1 MPKRII
7 LVLIVM
13 LMLAVIGCGSQT
25 QSSLDI
31 ATVNGVRISQIEF
44 DQLYSMVKASY
55 EEQQGAVLD
64 ETKDQ
69 TQIANLKTSVFD
81 DLVIQKLVRQEAQ
94 KQGIQVSSQEI
105 DTVLN
110 SFIQVQNNSS
120 ADGYKKF
127 LAKFAISEA
136 ELRLQIET
144 TQMYTKLQ
152 EKVVGVIQVGD
163 AEVRKYY
170 EDNPATFQT
179 AGGIQIYH
187 ILVDSEQTAAEIMDK
202 IKLGGDFSALAMQY
216 SQDSGSKD
224 KGGDVGLVNAS
235 TNFVPE
241 FKQAALT
248 LQPGQLYPQA
258 VKTTYGYHIIKAG
271 TRQAANQMPFEQVQ
285 AQLKLELQQDQR
297 NITFG
302 AYLEQLKNGAV
313 IKDLRQN

>member
-1 MPKRII
+1 MPKRIA
-7 LVLIVM
+7 LVLIVI
-13 LMLAVIGCGSQT
+13 LMLAAIGCGAQT
-25 QSSLDI
+25 STSPDI
-31 ATVNGVRISQIEF
+31 ATVNGVRISQQEF
-44 DQLYSMVKASY
+44 DQLYKMVKANY
-55 EEQQGAVLD
+55 EEQLGAALD
-64 ETKDQ
+64 ESKDQ
-69 TQIANLKTSVFD
+69 IKIVSLKNGVFD
-81 DLVIQKLVRQEAQ
+81 DLVTQKLVRQEAQ

-110 SFIQVQNNSS
+110 NFIQAQNNSG

-152 EKVVGVIQVGD
+152 AKVVGVVQVSD

-170 EDNPATFQT
+170 DDNPATFQT

-187 ILVDSEQTAAEIMDK
+187 ILVDSEQAAAEVIDR
-202 IKLGGDFSALAMQY
+202 IKAGGDFAALAKQY

-271 TRQAANQMPFEQVQ
+271 NSQAASQMPFEQVQ
-285 AQLKLELQQDQR
+285 AQLKMELQQDQQ
-297 NITFG
+297 NKAFS
-302 AYLEQLKNGAV
+302 AYLDQLQNAAE
-313 IKDLRQN
+313 IKDLRQK